1 MKKKE
6 KFLYLTIGSES
17 LSKNDRLML
26 PIFEQQLNYMCHK
39 HGTNPATVVP
49 AVSSF
54 DKKGVVAFVS
64 SSSLI
69 DGKYVVPFVSALDGN
84 KEYVKACA
92 DHEFVHIFFK
102 EHKEVRRNIINDIC
116 PQLQNMV
123 ENSKD
128 LDNKL
133 FDKMWYCHER
143 LHDYMNTNLEVSKR
157 LAGAEDVICEL
168 ATCIDS
174 PVKKEVF
181 DMIISGNWD
190 VNDLFTIF
198 ASISTM

>member
-1 MKKKE
+1 MKNKE

-17 LSKNDRLML
+17 LSEKDKLMF
-26 PIFEQQLNYMCHK
+26 PIFEQQLNYMCQK
-39 HGTNPATVVP
+39 HGTNLATVVP
-49 AVSSF
+49 AISSF

-64 SSSLI
+64 SSSLVN
-69 DGKYVVPFVSALDGN
+69 GKYVVPFVSSLDGD
-84 KEYVKACA
+84 EDYVRACA
-92 DHEFVHIFFK
+92 DHEFMHIFFK

-133 FDKMWYCHER
+133 FDKMWYCHKR
-143 LHDYMNTNLEVSKR
+143 LHDYMNINLKVSER

-168 ATCIDS
+168 ATCKKS
-174 PVKKEVF
+174 PVKKEIF

-190 VNDLFTIF
+190 ANDLFYIF
-198 ASISTM
+198 AKLSTL

>member
-1 MKKKE
+1 MEKRE
-6 KFLYLTIGSES
+6 KFLHLMVGSNT
-17 LSKNDRLML
+17 LSEKDKSML
-26 PIFEQQLNYMCHK
+26 PVFEKQLNYMCQK
-39 HGTNPATVVP
+39 YGTHGATVIP

-54 DKKGVVAFVS
+54 DKHGVVAFVS

-69 DGKYVVPFVSALDGN
+69 NGKYVVPFVSALDEDE
-84 KEYVKACA
+84 EYVKASA

-102 EHKEVRRNIINDIC
+102 EHKEVRRSIVNDIC

-181 DMIISGNWD
+181 DMIISGNWND
-190 VNDLFTIF
+190 NDLFTIF